1 MSAKVK
7 ALARVLE
14 FGLRAGT
21 CRCDGW
27 RAQGQTDPVKVGAN
41 GQGLGQCGDDLH
53 FTATCGAF
61 RHIDTEDPDKQAC
74 PGEAVDRLRVRQT
87 DGHRAW
93 TSPIWLEPDGS

>member
-7 ALARVLE
+7 TLARVLE

-27 RAQGQTDPVKVGAN
+27 RARGQTDPVKVGAN

-61 RHIDTEDPDKQAC
+61 RHIDTEDPDKQA
-74 PGEAVDRLRVRQT
+74 
-87 DGHRAW
+87 
-93 TSPIWLEPDGS
+93 